1 MKKNN
6 KDIPRHIVIF
16 VEGDTDELFFKA
28 LVEHYKKV
36 SQTPLLPC
44 QVCNLKGVTRY
55 SGKLLAKLK
64 NGFLPEAR
72 KKNYRIQAVCC
83 SYDTDV
89 FELKHPSIVDWKQ
102 LEKNVRKLGIEHF
115 VQIGVEHAIE
125 DWILDDLQGICRFL
139 KLKEMPKTP
148 KGNNGFEKLTDLYAK
163 ANKTYQKGF
172 ATRELIANIDMG
184 IIISKRKKALRILE
198 QMLPITLPTD

>member
-64 NGFLPEAR
+64 NDFLPEAR

-89 FELKHPSIVDWKQ
+89 FELNHPLIVDWKQ

-163 ANKTYQKGF
+163 AHKTYQKGF
-172 ATRELIANIDMG
+172 ATRELIANIDMD
-184 IIISKRKKALRILE
+184 IIIRKRKEALRILE

>member
-28 LVEHYKKV
+28 LVEHYKKA

-64 NGFLPEAR
+64 NDFLPEAR

-102 LEKNVRKLGIEHF
+102 LEK
-115 VQIGVEHAIE
+115 
-125 DWILDDLQGICRFL
+125 
-139 KLKEMPKTP
+139 
-148 KGNNGFEKLTDLYAK
+148 
-163 ANKTYQKGF
+163 
-172 ATRELIANIDMG
+172 
-184 IIISKRKKALRILE
+184 
-198 QMLPITLPTD
+198 